1 MTNLVTFRFRQ
12 SQAVD
17 FYWSLELAKRGSLR
31 EFNVH
36 PNIIIYESAFDL
48 LNPIQVGHAL
58 SLAKALALDKRAEVF
73 SGNTSL
79 TMTTVC
85 DVLQCY
91 QQSMQVEDYHA
102 HCWFKIRLTF
112 DLAVTRLETESND
125 SGKSFVFPCRCA
137 ATQAYGMHYDRPG
150 TIYSQLDSVLWR
162 AGTRWCPRLADLS
175 EVKLVN
181 VELQAKR

>member
-1 MTNLVTFRFRQ
+1 MMNLLTFRFRQ

-17 FYWSLELAKRGSLR
+17 FYWNLELAKRGSLR
-31 EFNVH
+31 EFKVD

-58 SLAKALALDKRAEVF
+58 SLAKALVLDKRAEVF

-79 TMTTVC
+79 TMVTVR

-91 QQSMQVEDYHA
+91 QQSMLVDDHHA

-112 DLAVTRLETESND
+112 DLTVTRFEVESDD

-137 ATQAYGMHYDRPG
+137 ATHAYGIHYEHPG
-150 TIYSQLDSVLWR
+150 TIYDQLDSALWR
-162 AGTRWCPRLADLS
+162 AGTRWCPRLADLT
-175 EVKLVN
+175 EIKLIN
-181 VELQAKR
+181 VELQIKR

>member
-1 MTNLVTFRFRQ
+1 MSLVTFRFRQ

-17 FYWSLELAKRGSLR
+17 FYWNLELAKRGSLR
-31 EFNVH
+31 EFTVP
-36 PNIIIYESAFDL
+36 PNIIIYESTFDL
-48 LNPIQVGHAL
+48 LNPIHVGHAL
-58 SLAKALALDKRAEVF
+58 SLAKALVLDKRAEVF

-79 TMTTVC
+79 TMMTVR

-112 DLAVTRLETESND
+112 DLAVTRLEVESDD

-137 ATQAYGMHYDRPG
+137 APQAYGMHYEHPG
-150 TIYSQLDSVLWR
+150 TIYAQLDSALWR
-162 AGTRWCPRLADLS
+162 AGTRWCPRLQDLS
-175 EVKLVN
+175 EIKLVN
-181 VELQAKR
+181 VELQTKK